1 MLSSSA
7 RAYTDPDDYAASAQ
21 ATTVMLTLAARG
33 DFHAHRISIKLHH
46 LWLQSFS
53 ERLPRVAH
61 WANHPGRAV
70 ISFRTQPG
78 PRLLSAG
85 SEMGPSSLIRRRE
98 AQDYFQRSD
107 GAISFGSMSLPIP
120 EMITAGAAI
129 IGCDLT
135 PPRNDPS
142 VSPTPSQWQS
152 CCVCMLPLQ
161 I

>member
-70 ISFRTQPG
+70 ISFRTNLGQGCSRPVQKWG
-78 PRLLSAG
+78 HPVLFDGEKLKTIFSDRTGRFPLARCR
-85 SEMGPSSLIRRRE
+85 SL
-98 AQDYFQRSD
+98 F
-107 GAISFGSMSLPIP
+107 PK
-120 EMITAGAAI
+120 
-129 IGCDLT
+129 
-135 PPRNDPS
+135 
-142 VSPTPSQWQS
+142 
-152 CCVCMLPLQ
+152 
-161 I
+161 